1 MSRRSLALVAL
12 LFAVTAQLLRACGP
26 LLDQLAGPVGIV
38 NAALIALAIFAVPG
52 VLVMAAPRVPSRIPL
67 LTATTAGL
75 VLAWSAGQVFGLSL
89 ALTAAGAVLAMAA
102 LALTVRRA
110 ADPVTATVGLLAG
123 GVVDLCIRSLTV
135 TWDPAWGQL
144 PSRLGMTALVLVLLL
159 LVIGRPTD
167 DLRGDATFAATD
179 TKTGGATGGLRD
191 DLTAAATAAK
201 SGGATGDP
209 RDDLT
214 VAATAAKTGGP
225 LGGATDAATDA
236 KTGRETG
243 AGAETGSPG
252 AAGTGRTWALGGYLA
267 LWTTTL
273 GNPAFAAS
281 QSGVALQLCV
291 AVLIVVLLVAIELVR
306 RLTLHGGTNAI
317 PEPDHWIAGSAAL
330 AGMVGGL
337 VLAWWGTGPWVLL
350 GIALTQL
357 SATVAVARATAAPGN
372 RGDWAYGLVWV
383 LPVLLFQVHYDMPLP
398 FDNRWLLI
406 ALGVALGFAG
416 MGRRP
421 LHPGGWRIDLRGLVA
436 RPSPAT
442 GVLVLALLGPALMYA
457 TRPPTTDPVVAG
469 TVDVKVLSWNVK
481 YGRDDATGRANPR
494 QLADAIRAVNPDVVV
509 LQEVSRG
516 WAIGG
521 GVDVAEYLS
530 RELGMPFVWSPAA
543 DGQFGNLLLTRLP
556 ISGVRTGSLPYGQGP
571 MGRSYLKATLGLDGR
586 SLDVITA
593 HLTHRKPNT
602 PTRLAQIDELVAQVD
617 PAVPTLV
624 AGDFNFWPSWPEQRS
639 FTGAGW
645 VSAQDVTGHGAA
657 WTSPTDHPT
666 NRVDWV
672 FGSPQLAFTDFAV
685 LNGVTSSD
693 HFPILATLT
702 LR

>member
-1 MSRRSLALVAL
+1 MSRKTLALVAL

-26 LLDQLAGPVGIV
+26 LLDQVAGPVGIV

-52 VLVMAAPRVPSRIPL
+52 VFLRVLPRLFGRVPVLIAVTIGL
-67 LTATTAGL
+67 L
-75 VLAWSAGQVFGLSL
+75 LAWCAAVILGPSL
-89 ALTAAGAVLAMAA
+89 ALVAAAAVFAMTA
-102 LALTVRRA
+102 LAEAVRRA
-110 ADPVTATVGLLAG
+110 DDAVTATVGLLAG
-123 GVVDLCIRSLTV
+123 GVVDLGIRSLTS

-144 PSRLGMTALVLVLLL
+144 PYRTGLTALVLGVLYLA
-159 LVIGRPTD
+159 VRP
-167 DLRGDATFAATD
+167 
-179 TKTGGATGGLRD
+179 
-191 DLTAAATAAK
+191 AAA
-201 SGGATGDP
+201 
-209 RDDLT
+209 
-214 VAATAAKTGGP
+214 
-225 LGGATDAATDA
+225 DAA
-236 KTGRETG
+236 G
-243 AGAETGSPG
+243 PVL
-252 AAGTGRTWALGGYLA
+252 AGTGRTWALGGYLA

-281 QSGVALQLCV
+281 QSGVALQLCL
-291 AVLIVVLLVAIELVR
+291 AVLIAVLLVAIELVR

-317 PEPDHWIAGSAAL
+317 PEPDHWVAGSAAL
-330 AGMVGGL
+330 AGMAGGL
-337 VLAWWGTGPWVLL
+337 ALAWWGTGPWVLL
-350 GIALTQL
+350 GIALAQL
-357 SATVAVARATAAPGN
+357 SATVAVARAVAAPGN
-372 RGDWAYGLVWV
+372 AGAWAYGLVWV

-406 ALGVALGFAG
+406 ALAVAVGLAG

-421 LHPGGWRIDLRGLVA
+421 FHPGGWRVDLRAVVA
-436 RPSPAT
+436 RPAPVT
-442 GVLVLALLGPALMYA
+442 GVLALALLAPALMYA
-457 TRPPTTDPVVAG
+457 TRPVTAPVVASA
-469 TVDVKVLSWNVK
+469 VDVQVLSWNVK
-481 YGRDDATGRANPR
+481 YGRDDATGQADPR
-494 QLADAIRAVNPDVVV
+494 QLAEAIQAVHPDVVV

-556 ISGVRTGSLPYGQGP
+556 VSGVHTGPLPYGQGP
-571 MGRSYLKATLGLDGR
+571 MGRSYLKATLGLHDGR
-586 SLDVITA
+586 SLDVVTA

-602 PTRLAQIDELVAQVD
+602 PTRLAQIDELLAKVD

-624 AGDFNFWPSWPEQRS
+624 AGDFNFWPSWPEQRE

-657 WTSPTDHPT
+657 WTSPTDRPT

-672 FGSPQLAFTDFAV
+672 FGSPQVAFTDFAV
-685 LNGVTSSD
+685 LDQVTASD
-693 HFPILATLT
+693 HFPVLATVT

>member
-1 MSRRSLALVAL
+1 MSRKTLALVAL

-26 LLDQLAGPVGIV
+26 LLDQVAGPVGIV

-52 VLVMAAPRVPSRIPL
+52 VLLLVLPRVLGRFPVL
-67 LTATTAGL
+67 VAVTTGL
-75 VLAWSAGQVFGLSL
+75 GLAWCAGAAFGPSL
-89 ALTAAGAVLAMAA
+89 ALTAAAAVFGMTA
-102 LALTVRRA
+102 LALVVRQA
-110 ADPVTATVGLLAG
+110 ADAVTATVGLLAG
-123 GVVDLCIRSLTV
+123 GVADLAVRSLTV
-135 TWDPAWGQL
+135 TWDPIWGQL
-144 PSRLGMTALVLVLLL
+144 PHRTGTTALVAAIFVLA
-159 LVIGRPTD
+159 
-167 DLRGDATFAATD
+167 LRGADEP
-179 TKTGGATGGLRD
+179 
-191 DLTAAATAAK
+191 AAA
-201 SGGATGDP
+201 
-209 RDDLT
+209 R
-214 VAATAAKTGGP
+214 
-225 LGGATDAATDA
+225 
-236 KTGRETG
+236 TGRV
-243 AGAETGSPG
+243 
-252 AAGTGRTWALGGYLA
+252 WALGGYLA

-281 QSGVALQLCV
+281 QSGVVLQLCL
-291 AVLIVVLLVAIELVR
+291 AVLIGVLLVAIELVR

-330 AGMVGGL
+330 AGMAGGL
-337 VLAWWGTGPWVLL
+337 ALAWWGTGPWVLL

-357 SATVAVARATAAPGN
+357 SATVAVARAVAAPGN
-372 RGDWAYGLVWV
+372 SGDWAYGLVWV

-398 FDNRWLLI
+398 FDNRWLLL
-406 ALGVALGFAG
+406 ALAVAVGLAG

-421 LHPGGWRIDLRGLVA
+421 FHPGGWRVDLRGLVA
-436 RPSPAT
+436 RPAPVT
-442 GVLVLALLGPALMYA
+442 GALALALVVPALMHV
-457 TRPPTTDPVVAG
+457 TRPLTDPVVASATG
-469 TVDVKVLSWNVK
+469 VQVLSWNVK
-481 YGRDDATGRANPR
+481 YGRDDATGQADPR
-494 QLADAIRAVNPDVVV
+494 QLAAAIQAVNPDVVL

-556 ISGVRTGSLPYGQGP
+556 VSGVRTGPLPYGQGP
-571 MGRSYLKATLGLDGR
+571 MGRSYLKATLGLHGGR
-586 SLDVITA
+586 SLDVVTA

-602 PTRLAQIDELVAQVD
+602 PTRLAQIDELLAKVD
-617 PAVPTLV
+617 PAAPTLV
-624 AGDFNFWPSWPEQRS
+624 AGDFNFWPSWPEQRE

-657 WTSPTDHPT
+657 WTSPTDRPT

-685 LNGVTSSD
+685 LDQVTASD
-693 HFPILATLT
+693 HFPVLATVT